1 MAIRFPSPAVQF
13 PCEYRGYWAEDFGDF
28 YFIDACIDDEE
39 RMLDVAVEEFIHQK
53 LAEEFGLSPETMF
66 E

>member
-1 MAIRFPSPAVQF
+1 MSGF
-13 PCEYRGYWAEDFGDF
+13 PCEYRGYWVENMGDV
-28 YFIDACIDDEE
+28 YYVEACIADEE

-53 LAEEFGLSPETMF
+53 LAEEFGLSPETQF

>member
-1 MAIRFPSPAVQF
+1 M
-13 PCEYRGYWAEDFGDF
+13 GDV
-28 YFIDACIDDEE
+28 YYVEACIADEE

-53 LAEEFGLSPETMF
+53 LAEEFGLSPETQF

>member
-1 MAIRFPSPAVQF
+1 MAIQF
-13 PCEYRGYWAEDFGDF
+13 PCDWNGYWVESMGDI
-28 YFIDACIDDEE
+28 YHVEACINEANYQLE
-39 RMLDVAVEEFIHQK
+39 LAVEEFIHQK